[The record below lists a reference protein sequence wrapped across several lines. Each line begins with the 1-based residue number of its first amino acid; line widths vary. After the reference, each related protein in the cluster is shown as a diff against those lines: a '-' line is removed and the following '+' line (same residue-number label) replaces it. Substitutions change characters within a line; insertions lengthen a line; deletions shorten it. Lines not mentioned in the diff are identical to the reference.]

1 MQETKTFKQSD
12 LVLKVSSVYD
22 TNELDYAAWQPFV
35 DKLCGDR
42 IYQKEAIKNAIIYLA
57 SNNYSSLKELAE
69 YNYAQ
74 NACLRDKYLSMD
86 NFLAALQM
94 KEKLY
99 ANIDLATGT
108 GKSYV
113 IYGIAQIALGLGLVK
128 RVLVLCP
135 TLTIENGLMQ
145 KIEMLSSDASLKALI
160 PENAVCKNPRVISAN
175 ETVKN
180 GDVCIENIHAVY
192 ENTGSSIEDSFFD
205 SGNDTLVLNDE
216 AHHIFNRGS
225 DDSSIKKWKE
235 FLLNSKYN
243 FKYMLGFTGTAY
255 IDDEYFSD
263 VIYRYSLRQAIEDRI
278 VKNVDYVKE
287 DESKNDNERFQK
299 IYQNHIENVKK
310 YTLVKPISILV
321 TKDIRHAKNLYE
333 DFVEFLTKQ
342 EGMSKKETEEKVLIV
357 TSAREHKANVSKLK
371 YVDDR
376 MDKTEWIISVSMLT
390 EGWDVKNVFQI
401 VPWED
406 KAFNSKLLVAQVL
419 GRGLR
424 VPQEY
429 QTPQPKV
436 IVFNHRAWSAKI
448 KRLVEEV
455 MEIEARV
462 NSDVIKEG
470 IRGQYHFNVKNIN
483 YSTEYSEVD
492 KNTEN
497 ETVDFSRLMSEGIA
511 IESQSVDVKKGTTYE
526 NALGGEMYEH
536 NYSIRNITWTI
547 DEVVDKIYE
556 EFEQREWEGKTLKLG
571 DDEYTKNSLP
581 PRHIIEYI
589 IRLSMKNRGN
599 SGEEIIE
606 SNVHKILTAFTPLLR
621 KNKKSIVSK
630 SVANDVYELS
640 TNNLAKQ
647 SASVGML
654 RQDKTVFLTNNWSNE
669 IVDDEQK
676 MIISEIIEDESL
688 PRSAYKDVDYCLFK
702 TPVTTV
708 ITASKPERK
717 FVEYLCKKEN
727 ADLLSAWVKS
737 RDRGFYEIEYSCK
750 YGNSTSKTRK
760 YYHDKFN
767 PDFFLKL
774 NKNDV
779 TYYIVVEI
787 KDDGD
792 NSEENKAKYKYA
804 VEHFE
809 ELNKRVASNAEKY
822 IFHFLSPN
830 GYEVFFNH
838 LRDGSVLEGQEKFRC
853 QLENML
859 EDD

>member
-57 SNNYSSLKELAE
+57 SNNYNSLKELAE

-216 AHHIFNRGS
+216 AHHIFNRGT

-342 EGMSKKETEEKVLIV
+342 EGTSKKETEEKVLIV

-774 NKNDV
+774 KKNDV

-809 ELNKRVASNAEKY
+809 ELNKRVVSNAEKY

>member
-1 MQETKTFKQSD
+1 MQETKIFKQSD

-180 GDVCIENIHAVY
+180 EDVCIENIHAVY

-216 AHHIFNRGS
+216 AHHIFNRGT

-342 EGMSKKETEEKVLIV
+342 EGTSKKETEEKVLIV

-809 ELNKRVASNAEKY
+809 ELNKRVVSNAEKY

>member
-1 MQETKTFKQSD
+1 MQEIKTFKQSD

-216 AHHIFNRGS
+216 SHHIFNRGT

-333 DFVEFLTKQ
+333 DFVEFLAKQ

-497 ETVDFSRLMSEGIA
+497 EKVDFSRLMMEGIA

-589 IRLSMKNRGN
+589 IRLSMKNKGN

-809 ELNKRVASNAEKY
+809 ELNKRVVSNAEIY

-859 EDD
+859 EDN

>member
-216 AHHIFNRGS
+216 AHHIFNRGT

-342 EGMSKKETEEKVLIV
+342 EGTSKKETEEKVLIV

-688 PRSAYKDVDYCLFK
+688 PRSAYKNVDYCLFK

-809 ELNKRVASNAEKY
+809 ELNKRVVSNAEKY

>member
-86 NFLAALQM
+86 NFFAALQM

-216 AHHIFNRGS
+216 AHHIFNRGT

-235 FLLNSKYN
+235 FLLNGKYN

-342 EGMSKKETEEKVLIV
+342 EGTSKKETEEKVLIV

-390 EGWDVKNVFQI
+390 EGWDIKNVFQI

-526 NALGGEMYEH
+526 NALGGEIYEH

-599 SGEEIIE
+599 FGEEIIE

-688 PRSAYKDVDYCLFK
+688 PRSAYKNVDYCLFK

-809 ELNKRVASNAEKY
+809 ELNKRVVSNAEKY

>member
-22 TNELDYAAWQPFV
+22 TNELDYVAWQPFV

-135 TLTIENGLMQ
+135 TLTIENGLIQ

-216 AHHIFNRGS
+216 AHHIFNRGT

-342 EGMSKKETEEKVLIV
+342 EGTSKKETEEKVLIV

-492 KNTEN
+492 KNTEK

-809 ELNKRVASNAEKY
+809 ELNKRVVSNAEKY

>member
-1 MQETKTFKQSD
+1 ME
-12 LVLKVSSVYD
+12 
-22 TNELDYAAWQPFV
+22 
-35 DKLCGDR
+35 
-42 IYQKEAIKNAIIYLA
+42 
-57 SNNYSSLKELAE
+57 
-69 YNYAQ
+69 
-74 NACLRDKYLSMD
+74 
-86 NFLAALQM
+86 FLA
-94 KEKLY
+94 
-99 ANIDLATGT
+99 
-108 GKSYV
+108 
-113 IYGIAQIALGLGLVK
+113 
-128 RVLVLCP
+128 
-135 TLTIENGLMQ
+135 
-145 KIEMLSSDASLKALI
+145 
-160 PENAVCKNPRVISAN
+160 
-175 ETVKN
+175 
-180 GDVCIENIHAVY
+180 
-192 ENTGSSIEDSFFD
+192 
-205 SGNDTLVLNDE
+205 
-216 AHHIFNRGS
+216 
-225 DDSSIKKWKE
+225 
-235 FLLNSKYN
+235 
-243 FKYMLGFTGTAY
+243 
-255 IDDEYFSD
+255 
-263 VIYRYSLRQAIEDRI
+263 
-278 VKNVDYVKE
+278 
-287 DESKNDNERFQK
+287 
-299 IYQNHIENVKK
+299 
-310 YTLVKPISILV
+310 
-321 TKDIRHAKNLYE
+321 
-333 DFVEFLTKQ
+333 KQ

-470 IRGQYHFNVKNIN
+470 MRGQYHFNVKNIN

-497 ETVDFSRLMSEGIA
+497 ETVDFSRLMTEGIA

-809 ELNKRVASNAEKY
+809 ELNKRVVSNAEIY

-859 EDD
+859 EDN